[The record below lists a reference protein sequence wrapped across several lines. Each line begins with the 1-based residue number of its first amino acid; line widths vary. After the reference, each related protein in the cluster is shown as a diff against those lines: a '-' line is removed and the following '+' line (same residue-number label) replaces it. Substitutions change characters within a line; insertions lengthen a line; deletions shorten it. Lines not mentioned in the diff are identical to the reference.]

1 MISIVV
7 VYNNE
12 KTLNRILLESL
23 KDQKAEHELILID
36 NTQKKYKS
44 AAEALNFGGKKAK
57 GKYIMFTHQDIEL
70 EDNSWLEN
78 VEALLNKLNHLG
90 IAGVAGMSEEGR
102 NFEERKRGYLSDC
115 GHLSGNPGTF
125 N

>member
-1 MISIVV
+1 
-7 VYNNE
+7 
-12 KTLNRILLESL
+12 
-23 KDQKAEHELILID
+23 LILID

-57 GKYIMFTHQDIEL
+57 GKYIMFIHQDIEL

-102 NFEERKRGYLSDC
+102 NFEERKRGCLSDC